1 MLSLSSWWNRSS
13 SKEDA
18 MITRRNLFK
27 AAGAGGI
34 LVGSGLVFP
43 RLFTSEAEAQ
53 AALNLSPML
62 SEGTRAEAVLDALR
76 GKQPLIKLSYRPPNY
91 ETSIEHF
98 QTAITP
104 NDVFLRALPFDRRSG
119 LFDRRLAILRGVR
132 RVGAECRDHFS
143 MPAGST
149 LAKQAG
155 EIHQLPIE
163 VPHSRDGGLAATG
176 FAGAHPYEI

>member
-1 MLSLSSWWNRSS
+1 M
-13 SKEDA
+13 K
-18 MITRRNLFK
+18 K
-27 AAGAGGI
+27 AA
-34 LVGSGLVFP
+34 
-43 RLFTSEAEAQ
+43 R
-53 AALNLSPML
+53 
-62 SEGTRAEAVLDALR
+62 
-76 GKQPLIKLSYRPPNY
+76 Y
-91 ETSIEHF
+91 
-98 QTAITP
+98 
-104 NDVFLRALPFDRRSG
+104 RSG